1 MDKRYEIINSKLN
14 SLSKSTFR
22 SSFYLKDMD
31 KNYIIDKGMDV
42 IKDHAYDIILKKQ
55 KSHSRELIR
64 ELDFS
69 FLFLKT
75 FTWMIIYGMII
86 MVIIWLFLKEEDM
99 YMV

>member
-22 SSFYLKDMD
+22 SSFYLKDKD

-55 KSHSRELIR
+55 KSHSPRIN
-64 ELDFS
+64 S
-69 FLFLKT
+69 
-75 FTWMIIYGMII
+75 
-86 MVIIWLFLKEEDM
+86 
-99 YMV
+99 